1 MATQDLN
8 AIAFPRLSEPQIA
21 KLGRYAGAPTKKFRT
36 GQALFRC
43 GDRDSKFFVI
53 KSGELE
59 VVDESGET
67 PKTIR
72 VIGSGE
78 FTGDVGHLTGSP
90 KVVSGIARSD
100 CEVYEISED
109 ALRQVLN
116 QDPQLSDLI
125 LQAFIARRQLMR
137 ESGDFTGLRVIGSR
151 YSKDTFRIREFLARN
166 RVLFTWLD
174 LEGDPAV
181 SQVLQQFGV
190 TEADTPIVACAHC
203 VLLRNPSNR
212 DLAEAIGI
220 RRPVEH
226 TVYDLAIVGSGPA
239 GLAAAVYGA
248 SEGLSTVVLEHTA
261 PGGQA
266 GSSMR
271 IENYLGFPTGI
282 TGSELADRA
291 VLQADKF
298 GARIS
303 IPTPVIKL
311 TFDKAYSV
319 LGLEGGENVIAK
331 CLLIATGAEYRR
343 LDVEHCSRFEG
354 TGVYYAATA
363 NEAQMCRGSDV
374 VLVGGGNSAGQ
385 AAVYLSQN
393 ARKVFL
399 LIRGDDLCK
408 SMSSY
413 LAHRIMNTPNIEI
426 LRCTEVTRMGGDGHL
441 SSIEIVDKL
450 TGKKRTIETG
460 ALFSFIGATPRTD
473 WLPPE
478 IERDEKDFVRTGI
491 LLADSPHWTLKR
503 QPFLL
508 ETSRPGVFAAGD
520 VRSGSVK
527 RVASAVGEGSM
538 SVQFVHEFLKAM

>member
-1 MATQDLN
+1 MAVQDLN
-8 AIAFPRLSEPQIA
+8 GIAFPTLSEAQIA
-21 KLGRYAGAPTKKFRT
+21 QLGRYAGAPPKTFRA
-36 GQALFRC
+36 GDALFRC
-43 GDRDSKFFVI
+43 GDRDSNFFVI
-53 KSGELE
+53 KSGEVEL
-59 VVDESGET
+59 VDETGEK
-67 PKTIR
+67 PKAIR
-72 VIGSGE
+72 VLGAGE
-78 FTGDVGHLTGSP
+78 FTGDVGHLTGNP
-90 KVVSGIARSD
+90 KVVNGMAKTDS
-100 CEVYEISED
+100 EVYEISD
-109 ALRQVLN
+109 KALREILN
-116 QDPQLSDLI
+116 QDPQLSDII

-137 ESGDFTGLRVIGSR
+137 ESDDFTGLRVVGSR
-151 YSKDTFRIREFLARN
+151 YSRDTFRIRDFLAKN

-181 SQVLQQFGV
+181 GQLLKQFGV
-190 TEADTPIVACAHC
+190 TEADTPIVACAHR

-212 DLAEAIGI
+212 ELAETIGI

-226 TVYDLAIVGSGPA
+226 VVYDLAIVGSGPA

-248 SEGLSTVVLEHTA
+248 SEGLNTVVLERTA

-298 GARIS
+298 GARVS
-303 IPTPVIKL
+303 IPTPVINL
-311 TFDKAYSV
+311 TFDKVYSV
-319 LGLEGGENVIAK
+319 IGLEGGETVVAK
-331 CLLIATGAEYRR
+331 CLLIASGAEYRR
-343 LDVEHCSRFEG
+343 LGVEGCDRFEG
-354 TGVYYAATA
+354 CGVYYAATP
-363 NEAQMCRGSDV
+363 NEAQMCRASDV

-385 AAVYLSQN
+385 AAVYLAQN

-399 LIRGDDLCK
+399 LIRGDDLGK

-426 LRCTEVTRMGGDGHL
+426 LRCTTVGRMLGDGHL
-441 SSIEIVDKL
+441 SAVEIVNEL
-450 TGKKRTIETG
+450 TGEKWTLQTA
-460 ALFSFIGATPRTD
+460 ALFSFIGAMPRTD

-478 IERDEKDFVRTGI
+478 IEKDEKDFVRTGI
-491 LLADSPHWTLKR
+491 ALADSPDWTLKR

-538 SVQFVHEFLKAM
+538 SVQFVHEFLKER

>member
-1 MATQDLN
+1 MAAQDLN
-8 AIAFPRLSEPQIA
+8 AMAFPKLTEEQIRQLA
-21 KLGRYAGAPTKKFRT
+21 RYAGASTKTFHA
-36 GQALFRC
+36 GEALFRA
-43 GDRDSKFFVI
+43 GDRDPKFFVI

-59 VVDESGET
+59 IIDVTGDQ

-72 VIGSGE
+72 VQGPGD

-90 KVVSGIARSD
+90 KVVSAIARSD
-100 CEVYEISED
+100 CEVYEMSE
-109 ALRQVLN
+109 AELRKVLN
-116 QDPQLSDLI
+116 QDPELSDLI

-137 ESGDFTGLRVIGSR
+137 ESPEFTGLRVIGSR
-151 YSKDTFRIREFLARN
+151 YSRDTFRIRDFLAKN

-181 SQVLQQFGV
+181 KQVLQQFGV

-203 VLLRNPSNR
+203 LVLRNPSNR
-212 DLAEAIGI
+212 ELAEKIGI
-220 RRPVEH
+220 RRPLEH

-248 SEGLSTVVLEHTA
+248 SEGLNTIVLEHTA

-282 TGSELADRA
+282 TGSELAGRA

-298 GARIS
+298 GAHIS
-303 IPTPVIKL
+303 VPTPVTKL
-311 TFDKAYSV
+311 TFDKAYSI
-319 LGLEGGENVIAK
+319 LELEGGENIVAK

-343 LDVEHCSRFEG
+343 LEVEDCSRFEG
-354 TGVYYAATA
+354 TGVYYAATP
-363 NEAQMCRGSDV
+363 NEVQMCRGSDV

-393 ARKVFL
+393 VRKVFL

-413 LAHRIMNTPNIEI
+413 LAHRIVNTPNIEI
-426 LRCTEVTRMGGDGHL
+426 LRCTEVIRMNGDGHL
-441 SSIEIVDKL
+441 SSVEILNKT
-450 TGKKRTIETG
+450 TGEKKTLPTA

-473 WLPPE
+473 WLPSE
-478 IERDEKDFVRTGI
+478 IEKDEKHFVRTGI
-491 LLADSPHWTLKR
+491 ELGNSRHWTLKR

-538 SVQFVHEFLKAM
+538 AVQFVHEYLKTM